1 MLAAHIV
8 LVTGLRPRPAALRT
22 APPRP
27 TVLRASAA
35 EDLQQPLFE
44 PRDAVTLGYL
54 TFGAAFTAINVA
66 GRYDGYEQWLAA
78 ALACGCTSTAAM
90 AVDAVAP
97 PPLPSIDG
105 PGYVSRAT
113 ITRFGAAY
121 GAASMWVC
129 WRTGPF
135 WPNEGAALLH
145 DLDPALNLLAA
156 AVFAYGLAAP
166 LAELASSQVRALTHS
181 DRVCIRVPVPDHTR
195 RPLHKHVHVHAH
207 VHVTPAKSHV

>member
-8 LVTGLRPRPAALRT
+8 LATGLQPRPAALRT
-22 APPRP
+22 APRSAF
-27 TVLRASAA
+27 VRACAA
-35 EDLQQPLFE
+35 EEAQPLFE

-66 GRYDGYEQWLAA
+66 GWYDGYETVLAA

-90 AVDAVAP
+90 AFDAVKP

-121 GAASMWVC
+121 GTASMWVC

-135 WPNEGAALLH
+135 WPDEGASLLQ

-156 AVFAYGLAAP
+156 AG
-166 LAELASSQVRALTHS
+166 
-181 DRVCIRVPVPDHTR
+181 
-195 RPLHKHVHVHAH
+195 
-207 VHVTPAKSHV
+207 